1 LRKSPPPDFRVETT
15 ADAVGCVCSK
25 KVQFMTMLSITGIP
39 SGPSKFILM
48 TLFLGM
54 RPIQPLG
61 GWDIF
66 DMLSI
71 WLVTTT

>member
-1 LRKSPPPDFRVETT
+1 MKS
-15 ADAVGCVCSK
+15 GH
-25 KVQFMTMLSITGIP
+25 
-39 SGPSKFILM
+39 SKFILM

-71 WLVTTT
+71 WLGTVTK